1 MRRASTV
8 VFIALVLLS
17 AKATRDS
24 VFAWNES
31 NADKN
36 LIVFYQKHFKQFVQ
50 LNKSGYV
57 GPCGGYFTGGGGP
70 IICCSL
76 QYRLI
81 CEGPGTTNCGCKEDA
96 GCESDCKARN
106 NCGVVPAGG
115 ECSEE
120 EE

>member
-1 MRRASTV
+1 MRTASTV

-17 AKATRDS
+17 AKATHDS
-24 VFAWNES
+24 VFAGNES

-36 LIVFYQKHFKQFVQ
+36 LIVFHQKHFKYFVQ
-50 LNKSGYV
+50 PNKSGYV
-57 GPCGGYFTGGGGP
+57 GPCWGYFTGGGGP
-70 IICCSL
+70 TICCSL

-96 GCESDCKARN
+96 GCESECKARN